1 MTNARVLAGR
11 LADLLSR
18 EHGAMADF
26 LVALADFDRR
36 RGWAELGYSSLTTA
50 AGGTATDAA
59 AACTAAATFFACG
72 IAHPGGR
79 QTAGLDSGWWLLPMA
94 ARIRGHLRLD
104 TVCRV
109 RPSDSARI
117 GRALD
122 RGQHPSAVQVPQ

>member
-1 MTNARVLAGR
+1 EPEGSRTGGTTADASAAVAAG
-11 LADLLSR
+11 D
-18 EHGAMADF
+18 G
-26 LVALADFDRR
+26 
-36 RGWAELGYSSLTTA
+36 TTA

-59 AACTAAATFFACG
+59 AGCTAAATSFARR

-79 QTAGLDSGWWLLPMA
+79 QTAGLDSGGWLLRMA

-122 RGQHPSAVQVPQ
+122 RGEHPSAVQVPQ

>member
-1 MTNARVLAGR
+1 DG
-11 LADLLSR
+11 
-18 EHGAMADF
+18 
-26 LVALADFDRR
+26 
-36 RGWAELGYSSLTTA
+36 TTA

-59 AACTAAATFFACG
+59 AACTAAACTAAACTAAACTAAATSFACR

-122 RGQHPSAVQVPQ
+122 RGEHPSAVQVPQ

>member
-1 MTNARVLAGR
+1 NVCAIIFFFQAEDGIRDATVTG
-11 LADLLSR
+11 
-18 EHGAMADF
+18 
-26 LVALADFDRR
+26 VQTCALPI
-36 RGWAELGYSSLTTA
+36 SA
-50 AGGTATDAA
+50 AACTA
-59 AACTAAATFFACG
+59 AACTAAATSFACR

-122 RGQHPSAVQVPQ
+122 RGEHPSAVQVPQ